1 MDNSETWVSHT
12 PESRPR
18 EEQEEDF
25 ASAAAESSCQRPP
38 SPPPQSKFQKFFLPF
53 EAAKSTLGLAE
64 KSSTNSNKNT
74 NTATSRKF
82 FSSSFLRSESTIPDD
97 FASATEDFSLTSDL
111 DDISLEDSLQL
122 QKSPIYND
130 ILGQQTILEETPEEG
145 HFNFDM
151 AKRSKRTKN
160 MSSATTKPT
169 DTESTP
175 TPAPVVIEK
184 EATPVEDS
192 IKPKFE
198 IVENVYEGAKSAWAF
213 GKGIVVFKPFMGV
226 AEGAATK
233 VLSMT
238 TGISTLEEADKEIQC
253 ALWGVDK
260 NVVDP
265 AILKLWSALEPIVG
279 KGDEVLKTV
288 LGFVTTKVPLL
299 KSEAETVPEPE
310 TPAVAVEV
318 EKLSEEAVA
327 PETSTPAVVA

>member
-1 MDNSETWVSHT
+1 MG
-12 PESRPR
+12 
-18 EEQEEDF
+18 
-25 ASAAAESSCQRPP
+25 AAESSSQRPP
-38 SPPPQSKFQKFFLPF
+38 SPPPPPQSKFEKFFLPF

-64 KSSTNSNKNT
+64 KSSTNNNT

-82 FSSSFLRSESTIPDD
+82 FSTSFLRSESTIPDD
-97 FASATEDFSLTSDL
+97 FASATEGFSLTSDL

-130 ILGQQTILEETPEEG
+130 ILGQQTILEETPEED

-169 DTESTP
+169 DTEPTP
-175 TPAPVVIEK
+175 TPAVVEK
-184 EATPVEDS
+184 EAAPEVPPAPVEDNS
-192 IKPKFE
+192 KPKFDV
-198 IVENVYEGAKSAWAF
+198 VENVYEGAKSAWAF
-213 GKGIVVFKPFMGV
+213 GKGIIVFKPFMGV

-260 NVVDP
+260 NFVDP
-265 AILKLWSALEPIVG
+265 AILKLLSALEPIIG

-299 KSEAETVPEPE
+299 KAEAETAPEPE
-310 TPAVAVEV
+310 TPAVAAEV
-318 EKLSEEAVA
+318 KKQCEGAVA